1 MVVPTLYG
9 RVDYN
14 HETKVWS
21 NIQLDSDFTFYLDNG
36 LHRLAKEFSNTDAS
50 LEHSLSAD
58 HEFTARLPDDTEVK
72 FKGRCLLCMCSN
84 VRGEEKKRETLTST
98 TVRADGSDIK
108 TAKKQLETFLNLE
121 TNQDKTPDEILAEL
135 RTAKWVIRL
144 EGETASPVIET
155 KQDRINKLVK
165 TSGYKGKTDFDP
177 PNTCSIA
184 QIAEMLFNEV
194 FLHEPRQEK
203 KRPEPALESLHG
215 AILIA
220 GQTKS
225 AKSLITRAMIHMLF
239 EHEKTY
245 GFLRKHKERN
255 PHLLTCE
262 DPVETWFAKPPRDGV
277 PQLSDIID
285 YTARDRNNKD
295 YDDLAD
301 VFVDALRQTP
311 ACMLVGETRKKQD
324 LKELIDFAGTGHL
337 VVTTLHA
344 GSLQDVFTKVF
355 EATAVETSSKRGLIG
370 KRILAAVHLKQI
382 AFTHEGT
389 TWTTVVPTLWR
400 RTPASTNAL
409 VASGIGSLTP
419 HVNFLHDCLGRQYF
433 AKALAQNKPSGP
445 DVPDVP
451 DEVYEGLVAVARN
464 LDLQGE

>member
-1 MVVPTLYG
+1 MPTLYG
-9 RVDYN
+9 RVDYD

-21 NIQLDSDFTFYLDNG
+21 NVKLDSDFTFYLNNALDEI
-36 LHRLAKEFSNTDAS
+36 APDFSDLDTDK
-50 LEHSLSAD
+50 LGHSASAD
-58 HEFTARLPDDTEVK
+58 HEFVTELPDHTKVR
-72 FKGRCLLCMCSN
+72 FKGRCLLCRCRNISA
-84 VRGEEKKRETLTST
+84 EEKKGAHWTST
-98 TVRADGSDIK
+98 TVRADGDDIDAASEK
-108 TAKKQLETFLNLE
+108 LEAFLNHEDNQETPPLE
-121 TNQDKTPDEILAEL
+121 LLASL
-135 RTAKWVIRL
+135 RAAEWVIRL
-144 EGETASPVIET
+144 EAEEKSPSKET
-155 KQDRINKLVK
+155 KRQRIDKLVA
-165 TSGYKGKTDFDP
+165 TSKYKGKPKFKL
-177 PNTCSIA
+177 PNTCSISEIA
-184 QIAEMLFNEV
+184 QLLFDEV
-194 FLHEPRQEK
+194 FLHAPRQEEK
-203 KRPEPALESLHG
+203 LDAPVLESLHG

-225 AKSLITRAMIHMLF
+225 AKSLITRALIHMLF
-239 EHEKTY
+239 AHEETY
-245 GFLRKHKERN
+245 NFLRKHKERN

-262 DPVETWFAKPPRDGV
+262 DPVETWFAEPPWLGQS

-285 YTARDRNNKD
+285 YTARDRNAKD
-295 YDDLAD
+295 YNELSD

-324 LKELIDFAGTGHL
+324 LEELINFAGTGHL

-355 EATAVETSSKRGLIG
+355 EATKVETSSKRGLIG